1 MNQENIGKF
10 IAEMRKEC
18 NMTQKQLAEKLG
30 ISDKTVSKWE
40 CGNGMPD
47 LEIIIPLCQNLNI
60 TLNELLTGERLSH
73 NNYTKNAEENIMNLL
88 KEKKEIEGKNK
99 LAKWQGIVAIVL
111 FLAVLIFMKATDHYH
126 FTSLF
131 DFTNIVVFVILI
143 AMTFCVLLGAGLHK
157 YFLLGL
163 KYSIS
168 KSPADSEADLTFAI
182 QAFRLAEKSL
192 IYTGL
197 FAGAFYMIVWSK
209 AMDDPWIVGPY
220 FRISVLN
227 ICYGMLGGLI
237 MLLIRNK
244 LQKKLSGTSL

>member
-1 MNQENIGKF
+1 MNQENIGRF

-47 LEIIIPLCQNLNI
+47 LE
-60 TLNELLTGERLSH
+60 
-73 NNYTKNAEENIMNLL
+73 
-88 KEKKEIEGKNK
+88 KKKK
-99 LAKWQGIVAIVL
+99 RKS
-111 FLAVLIFMKATDHYH
+111 TDHYH

-131 DFTNIVVFVILI
+131 DFTNMVVFVILI

-168 KSPADSEADLTFAI
+168 KSLVDSQEDLIFAI
-182 QAFRLAEKSL
+182 QAFRLAEKAL

-209 AMDDPWIVGPY
+209 AMDDPWVVGPY

-237 MLLIRNK
+237 MLLIRSK